1 MKHILSLFFLFT
13 FFTPMLAFQDQRG
26 FAPVASTRK
35 ALVIGNA
42 KYSHSGTLRNPAND
56 AEDIATT
63 LLSLGFEVTKII
75 NANKEKMKD
84 AINTWGKS
92 LQKDDIALF
101 YYAGHGIEVAG
112 QNYLLPIDANPQN
125 ESQVSLESVSVDY
138 VTGWMTE
145 ARTKTNIIL
154 LDACR
159 NNPLTRSWRS
169 SGPQGGLG
177 TMIAP
182 NGTFIGF
189 AASPGSI
196 ASDGSGRNG
205 LYTEAIL
212 KNIIKP
218 NLTIDQIFNAV
229 NAYVRK
235 ETEKSEKKQIPF
247 KSSSLEDDFYFIKM
261 AVPEEVKETPPAP
274 KPEIIKKPNFL
285 AFEPPIIFVNGG
297 TFQMGSNNKK
307 DQGASPA
314 HQVKLS
320 DFYIG
325 RYEVTQSEWVAVM
338 GENPS
343 YFNECSNCPVERVSW
358 EDTQV
363 YLEKLNKL
371 TGKKYRLPTEA
382 EWEFAARGG
391 NQGSNYDYAGGRELG
406 SVAWIKDNSEEK
418 THEIGQKKANDLGLY
433 DMTGNVYEWCSD
445 WYADYTSEKQE
456 NPRGPSTGTY
466 KVLRGGCYITEN
478 LNSRL
483 AYRFFLNP
491 SNNYRFDYLGFRVA
505 LTP

>member
-1 MKHILSLFFLFT
+1 MKYILSLLFVFS
-13 FFTPMLAFQDQRG
+13 FFTQLLAFQDQRS
-26 FAPVASTRK
+26 FAPVTITRK
-35 ALVIGNA
+35 ALVIGNGQ
-42 KYSHSGTLRNPAND
+42 YTHSGRLKNPVND
-56 AEDIATT
+56 AEDMAAT
-63 LLSLGFEVTKII
+63 LVGLGFVVTKYI
-75 NANKEKMKD
+75 NINREKMEE
-84 AINTWGKS
+84 AINVWGKS
-92 LQKDDIALF
+92 LQTDDVALF
-101 YYAGHGIEVAG
+101 YYAGHGIEVGG
-112 QNYLLPIDANPQN
+112 QNYLLPVDANPQN
-125 ESQVSLESVSVDY
+125 ESQIKHHAISVEI
-138 VTGWMTE
+138 VTGWMAETH
-145 ARTKTNIIL
+145 TKTNILL

-177 TMIAP
+177 SMIAP

-189 AASPGSI
+189 AASPGSV

-205 LYTEAIL
+205 IYTEAIL
-212 KNIIKP
+212 KNINKP
-218 NLTIDQIFNAV
+218 NLTIDQIFNSV

-247 KSSSLEDDFYFIKM
+247 KSSSLEDDFYFIKTL
-261 AVPEEVKETPPAP
+261 VPEPTPTP

-285 AFEPPIIFVNGG
+285 PFEPPILLVKGG

-343 YFNECSNCPVERVSW
+343 SFNDCSNCPVERVSW
-358 EDTQV
+358 DDVQV

-382 EWEFAARGG
+382 EWEYAARGG
-391 NQGSNYDYAGGRELG
+391 NVGSNYDYAGGRDLG
-406 SVAWIKDNSEEK
+406 MVGWVKENSEEK

-433 DMTGNVYEWCSD
+433 DMTGNIYEWCSD
-445 WYADYTSEKQE
+445 WYADYSSEKQE
-456 NPRGPSTGTY
+456 NPVGPSSGTY
-466 KVLRGGCYITEN
+466 KVLRGGCYISEN

-483 AYRFFLNP
+483 AFRYFLN
-491 SNNYRFDYLGFRVA
+491 STNDYRFDYLGFRIA